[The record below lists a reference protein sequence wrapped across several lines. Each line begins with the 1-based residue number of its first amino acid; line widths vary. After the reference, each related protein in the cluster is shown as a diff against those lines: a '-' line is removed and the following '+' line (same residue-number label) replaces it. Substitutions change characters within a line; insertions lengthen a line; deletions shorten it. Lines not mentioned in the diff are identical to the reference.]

1 VPLQKREKITPDPVR
16 LRKAH
21 PATLAEV
28 TVRLVTV
35 TLDAEPCAAPLDL
48 PAPRRAGRVTISA
61 VARAAGVST
70 TTVSRFLNGGCVSS
84 SLRAR
89 ITRVVRD
96 LEYTPSFS
104 ARSLQARRSGRI
116 GVVHASHQSA
126 SFGQILAG
134 IEERLASTGQS
145 VLLANLAADGQ
156 GDANQDHGTPH
167 EAAVADWIRQ
177 RRVDGIIFIG
187 STVRQQSLLSAAESA
202 GLPVVLIA
210 PRVPAPRHCS
220 LRCDNVQGGRLIARH
235 LLDCG
240 HRRIAFVGAPG
251 SATDTRDRLSG
262 MYETLCRGR
271 AELLLEDHPRAHAED
286 CAAGIEHARAF
297 LVRGNERR
305 VTAVVLASDSM
316 ALGFLRS
323 VLEHGVHVPRDLSV
337 AGFGGIP
344 LGALYYPGLTTVA
357 QPAQQMGSA
366 ACQVLFGRIE
376 GKALDE
382 VASLAREVLL
392 IQRESTSVPPFIPF
406 DRAAGKRQAGLPC

>member
-156 GDANQDHGTPH
+156 GDANQDHGAPH
-167 EAAVADWIRQ
+167 LHRIDSATAKFALGRGKRWLACRTDRAPRPGAAPLQPTLRQ
-177 RRVDGIIFIG
+177 RARWPADRTTFARLRTPAHRLRGCAWVGDGY
-187 STVRQQSLLSAAESA
+187 SRPPE
-202 GLPVVLIA
+202 
-210 PRVPAPRHCS
+210 RH
-220 LRCDNVQGGRLIARH
+220 V
-235 LLDCG
+235 
-240 HRRIAFVGAPG
+240 
-251 SATDTRDRLSG
+251 
-262 MYETLCRGR
+262 
-271 AELLLEDHPRAHAED
+271 
-286 CAAGIEHARAF
+286 
-297 LVRGNERR
+297 
-305 VTAVVLASDSM
+305 
-316 ALGFLRS
+316 
-323 VLEHGVHVPRDLSV
+323 
-337 AGFGGIP
+337 
-344 LGALYYPGLTTVA
+344 
-357 QPAQQMGSA
+357 
-366 ACQVLFGRIE
+366 
-376 GKALDE
+376 
-382 VASLAREVLL
+382 
-392 IQRESTSVPPFIPF
+392 
-406 DRAAGKRQAGLPC
+406 